1 MKRNI
6 HKNLLGLLK
15 SKGVLA
21 ISGGLLLVSCGAQMG
36 GYSETDGVYYDPN
49 KDTLPEGVIIN
60 DSGNRVGEYYDYYQ
74 DSNVIQNAEAN
85 SREQQNRY
93 NEWSGTN
100 PNWGSN
106 ATDSDWGMYAG
117 SQTNY
122 YDNSWG
128 WGSPWGWYGG
138 YSPYWGWNR
147 GWGWGGSLSW
157 GWGGSFGWGWG
168 GSFGWGSPYWGYSP
182 YWGGYYD
189 PFWGGYYGSPWGYG
203 GYWGGGYYAPVYRRS
218 GASGRGFVNPGIG
231 NAVYRTN
238 TANSGFRN
246 NNGFRDTNNGGFR
259 NGNSGG
265 FRNSNSNGGFRNGN
279 SGGFRQQGNTGGFR
293 SGNSGGFRNT
303 QSNGGFRNSVPQSR
317 PDYQQPSQPR
327 YNNGGFRSNDSGGFR
342 SSGGFNSGGG
352 GFRGGSG
359 GGGGFRSGG
368 GGRGGFR

>member
-138 YSPYWGWNR
+138 YNPYWGWNR

-157 GWGGSFGWGWG
+157 GWVVHSDGAGEALSDGVALTGDILLIG
-168 GSFGWGSPYWGYSP
+168 E
-182 YWGGYYD
+182 D
-189 PFWGGYYGSPWGYG
+189 TMI
-203 GYWGGGYYAPVYRRS
+203 RS
-218 GASGRGFVNPGIG
+218 GAATMEARGD
-231 NAVYRTN
+231 
-238 TANSGFRN
+238 TAA
-246 NNGFRDTNNGGFR
+246 
-259 NGNSGG
+259 
-265 FRNSNSNGGFRNGN
+265 
-279 SGGFRQQGNTGGFR
+279 TGVAAIMPLYTEEAER
-293 SGNSGGFRNT
+293 AEEVS
-303 QSNGGFRNSVPQSR
+303 
-317 PDYQQPSQPR
+317 
-327 YNNGGFRSNDSGGFR
+327 
-342 SSGGFNSGGG
+342 
-352 GFRGGSG
+352 
-359 GGGGFRSGG
+359 
-368 GGRGGFR
+368 